1 MSSRFLP
8 RSGRRARPSL
18 AVLAG
23 ALAVLGCNYGFHGG
37 GGFPSHIRTIYVEP
51 LTNETPQFELEQQL
65 FSALLER
72 LPRAFGARPASR
84 ELADAV
90 VRGKITRYEDTAQ
103 NYRAGSETGG
113 GTGVEVVGREVQI
126 GLSIEIID
134 VQRNEIIWE
143 SASLVGRGAYQYG
156 SGQGELE
163 GRTKAV
169 EHLVQQ
175 IIDGAQSQW

>member
-1 MSSRFLP
+1 
-8 RSGRRARPSL
+8 
-18 AVLAG
+18 
-23 ALAVLGCNYGFHGG
+23 GCNYGFHGG

-134 VQRNEIIWE
+134 VKRNEIIWE
-143 SASLVGRGAYQYG
+143 SPSL
-156 SGQGELE
+156 
-163 GRTKAV
+163 
-169 EHLVQQ
+169 
-175 IIDGAQSQW
+175 